1 MEVDYL
7 AHHAASATTVAQWLF
22 ESFSHFEPGVSLLQY
37 QQRMIER
44 LNVEG
49 SMVACVSLENGVLA
63 GTASLIEDDGI
74 ASCADLSP
82 WLADVYVSTSYR
94 NGGHG
99 EALTQFIIEHA
110 KRCGHRHL
118 YLYTAD
124 RQAFFA
130 SLGWQVLREVDHRG
144 VRVSVMEL
152 ALSALS
158 S

>member
-1 MEVDYL
+1 MEVDFL
-7 AHHAASATTVAQWLF
+7 AHHPASAPIVGQWLF
-22 ESFSHFEPGVSLLQY
+22 EAFSPVEPGVSLLQY

-44 LNVEG
+44 LSVEG

-82 WLADVYVSTSYR
+82 WLADVYVSPPYR

-110 KRCGHRHL
+110 KRCGHRRL

-130 SLGWQVLREVDHRG
+130 SLGWRLLKEADHHG

-152 ALSALS
+152 AL
-158 S
+158 